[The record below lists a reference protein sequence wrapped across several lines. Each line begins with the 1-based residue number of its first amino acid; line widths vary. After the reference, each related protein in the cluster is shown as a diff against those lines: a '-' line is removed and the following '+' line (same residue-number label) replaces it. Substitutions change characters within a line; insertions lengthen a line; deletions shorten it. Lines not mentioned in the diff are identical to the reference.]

1 MNKLEAVQKLVIS
14 LLVALLLIL
23 PVSGATVDPSREEE
37 GIRAFSRFYEFDY
50 VTWTLEALGRKLDQA
65 SLGADRYLAAE
76 EGRSLVLEYLSLRS
90 EIENLQNQLSG
101 LISNPAGEAAAG
113 EEDRVRAEL
122 SNASS
127 RRETL
132 APLVESQ
139 LQLQLDTTLS
149 RLGVGWGGQPLPP
162 VLYRSEPD
170 SYALIVSPR
179 AEIRQQANIML
190 VRDLTLDQIIRLEG
204 DIERDQELSAL
215 VVGIGGVGLYP
226 SMIIDSSNLDWLV
239 HVIGHEWTHNYLT
252 LRPLGLSYGSSPE
265 ITTIN
270 ETVADLSADDIQQM
284 VFQLYYPEYLP
295 PEPADDR
302 NQASGAEVTSPEP
315 EAEPVSPGKAPF
327 DFQAEMHET
336 RLEVDRL
343 LAEGR
348 IETAEAYM
356 EARRQVFWDN
366 GYQIRRLNQAY
377 FAFHG
382 SYAADPGG
390 AASQQ
395 GADLGALLRELKANT
410 DSYPEFMRLV
420 AWRWRL
426 DQFQALFDKQP

>member
-1 MNKLEAVQKLVIS
+1 MNKLEAAQKLVIS
-14 LLVALLLIL
+14 LLVALMLIL
-23 PVSGATVDPSREEE
+23 PVSGATVNPSREEE
-37 GIRAFSRFYEFDY
+37 GIRAYSRFYEFDY
-50 VTWTLEALGRKLDQA
+50 VTWTLEALSRKLFQA
-65 SLGADRYLAAE
+65 SLGVDSYLSAG
-76 EGRSLVLEYLSLRS
+76 EGRNLVLEYLSLRS
-90 EIENLQNQLSG
+90 EIEAFQNQLSR
-101 LISNPAGEAAAG
+101 LISNPAGEAANK
-113 EEDRVRAEL
+113 EEDWVRAEL
-122 SNASS
+122 SSASS
-127 RRETL
+127 RREAL
-132 APLVESQ
+132 APVVESL
-139 LQLQLDTTLS
+139 LQLQLDTALS
-149 RLGVGWGGQPLPP
+149 RLGLGWSGQPLPP
-162 VLYRSEPD
+162 VLFRSEPD

-190 VRDLTLDQIIRLEG
+190 VRDLTLDQIIQLEG
-204 DIERDQELSAL
+204 DIERDPELSAL

-226 SMIIDSSNLDWLV
+226 SMIIESSNLDWLV

-252 LRPLGLSYGSSPE
+252 LRPLGLSYGTSPE

-270 ETVADLSADDIQQM
+270 ETVADLSADDIQRKT
-284 VFQLYYPEYLP
+284 FQLYYPEYLP
-295 PEPADDR
+295 PEPVDDE
-302 NQASGAEVTSPEP
+302 NQVSVVEVTSPEP
-315 EAEPVSPGKAPF
+315 EAEPIPPEEAPF

-356 EARRQVFWDN
+356 EARRQFFWDN

-390 AASQQ
+390 AASQV
-395 GADLGALLRELKANT
+395 GADLGELLRELKAST

-426 DQFQALFDKQP
+426 DQFQTLFEKQP